1 MRNAVN
7 VLPETFREISLQK
20 VKPSVAKLP
29 KNPLSLFRFE
39 GSPLFFFFEGRGEIR
54 VFGPALVHEIEG
66 AEKRLSEDTTFVL
79 DPAYCYKTTIA
90 QIDPGSIEA
99 FDVPLGLVADL
110 IEKRI
115 REFDNIDDIAS
126 IIYKGADFWHRIQV
140 DLDQSPS
147 KRPDHQ
153 EDNDSSAAWFF
164 KKYGRNRLPGEPAEG
179 YQVRVFKDANSNP
192 LVLNSIV
199 VKNSEGDPKVEF
211 RVVPLSGQEHDTNL
225 EFSINFK
232 TFAVERSDFRYLGKM
247 TKEEFAHK
255 YLLSPSQKAL
265 DTFRVVD
272 SFFENPLSLAVSAK
286 LFERIEKGGEDF
298 SVKNG
303 ALFVKSPGRGFACVA
318 KDSSEESSRQF
329 CGKILLGSKKLD
341 LPGTPAQRSEGDG
354 GKKPAIEIGE
364 R

>member
-7 VLPETFREISLQK
+7 VLPETFREIPLQK

-54 VFGPALVHEIEG
+54 VLGPALVHEIENS
-66 AEKRLSEDTTFVL
+66 ENRLPEDTTFVL
-79 DPAYCYKTTIA
+79 NPANCYKTTIA

-126 IIYKGADFWHRIQV
+126 IIYKGADFWHRIQG
-140 DLDQSPS
+140 DLAQSPS
-147 KRPDHQ
+147 RRPDHQ

-272 SFFENPLSLAVSAK
+272 SFFEKPLSLPVSAK
-286 LFERIEKGGEDF
+286 LFDRIEKGGEDF

-303 ALFVKSPGRGFACVA
+303 ALFVKPPGRVFACVA

-329 CGKILLGSKKLD
+329 CGKILLGSKRLD
-341 LPGTPAQRSEGDG
+341 LPKGLAQRNEGAGWG
-354 GKKPAIEIGE
+354 GKITDIGE